1 MNFPPFTSP
10 ATVIWLMGWALRDSN
25 PHRASG
31 LRYNAPFAYSGPA
44 SQTRLVPL
52 AAWPVVQYQD
62 WCSKFTDGRPQ

>member
-1 MNFPPFTSP
+1 MKQDIHPGTCRECLWFLQGQDH
-10 ATVIWLMGWALRDSN
+10 AGQC
-25 PHRASG
+25 
-31 LRYNAPFAYSGPA
+31 RYNAPFAYSGPA